1 MDDGDGVAMP
11 AGVADPRR
19 LVPVLLF
26 VALVLAVVGSL
37 GAPLITSVAQTY
49 DVSLTAAQWT
59 LTLAL
64 LTGTVA
70 TPVLGRLGSGPYRRP
85 TILAT
90 LACVVVGSGLTLVP
104 SFPVLLVGRGLQ
116 GVGIGLTALTIGVA
130 RDHLP
135 ASRAASSV
143 ALVSVASTV
152 GIGVGYP
159 LAGWLD
165 DVGGVRLAYAAGLVV
180 TVAALVVATIAIP
193 ASPAGRRAEV
203 DPVGAVLLGLGLV
216 VVVLLVSGTS
226 LGENHRVAGGVLALL
241 GVALLTA
248 WVAWE
253 RRSPAPLVDLTLL
266 RDRPVAAANLAM
278 LVGGAGTYLLLS
290 LVTRYVQTPAA
301 VGYGF
306 GMSTFQAGLVLV
318 PFSVLGFVAGRT
330 APRLH
335 ARVTGTAMIVV
346 AATSVAAAAAIFAL
360 ARGSIV
366 WPLVSMAL
374 LGYGTGTFAA
384 AMPAIILRRTP
395 AAETASAMSVN
406 QVVRGVG
413 FSTGSALAGLLLA
426 RHTMA
431 GTDFPTDSGY
441 TAAAWLCVCLMVTT
455 AVVAVCLGEST
466 GRGAEPPTPG
476 NSVG

>member
-1 MDDGDGVAMP
+1 VGEGGETATP
-11 AGVADPRR
+11 GTVADPRR

-70 TPVLGRLGSGPYRRP
+70 TPVLGRLGSGSYRRP

-90 LACVVVGSGLTLVP
+90 LACVVAGSALTVVP
-104 SFPVLLVGRGLQ
+104 SFPVLLAGRGLQ
-116 GVGIGLTALTIGVA
+116 GVGIGLTALTISVA

-135 ASRAASSV
+135 APRSASTV

-159 LAGWLD
+159 MAGWLD
-165 DVGGVRLAYAAGLVV
+165 DLGGVRLAYGAGLAV
-180 TVAALVVATIAIP
+180 TVLALLAAVMAIP
-193 ASPAGRRAEV
+193 ASPSARRAEV
-203 DPVGAVLLGLGLV
+203 DPVGAGLLGLALV
-216 VVVLLVSGTS
+216 AVVLLVSGTS
-226 LGENHRVAGGVLALL
+226 LGDHHLLVALVLALL
-241 GVALLTA
+241 GAVLLLA
-248 WVAWE
+248 WVVWE
-253 RRSPAPLVDLTLL
+253 RRSPAPLVDLKLL

-290 LVTRYVQTPAA
+290 LVTRYVQTPAS

-306 GMSTFQAGLVLV
+306 ALSTFEAGLVLV
-318 PFSVLGFVAGRT
+318 PFSVLGYLAGRT
-330 APRLH
+330 APRLQSQ
-335 ARVTGTAMIVV
+335 VTGTVMIL
-346 AATSVAAAAAIFAL
+346 VAAAAVATAAGIFAV
-360 ARGSIV
+360 ARDPIW
-366 WPLVSMAL
+366 WPLLSMAL
-374 LGYGTGTFAA
+374 LGYGAGTLAA
-384 AMPAIILRRTP
+384 TMPTIILRTTP
-395 AAETASAMSVN
+395 MAETASAMSVN

-426 RHTMA
+426 RHTVA
-431 GTDFPTDSGY
+431 GSAFPTESGY
-441 TAAAWLCVCLMVTT
+441 TTAAWLCVALMVATV
-455 AVVAVCLGEST
+455 VVALALRAPHSDH
-466 GRGAEPPTPG
+466 
-476 NSVG
+476 S